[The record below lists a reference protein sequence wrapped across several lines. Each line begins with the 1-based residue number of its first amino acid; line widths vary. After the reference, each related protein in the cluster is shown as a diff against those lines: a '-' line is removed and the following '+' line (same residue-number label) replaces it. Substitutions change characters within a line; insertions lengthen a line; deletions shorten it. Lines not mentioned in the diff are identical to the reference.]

1 MVEVFDKYKDLIQEG
16 DLALIWI
23 SRDNIK
29 PVTINANETFNTRY
43 GSFPHKDMIGKPYGS
58 QIAIRTKVAK
68 KFAFVHV
75 MQPSP
80 ELWTLSLPHRT
91 QIVYTPDSSYIMQRL
106 NCSPNSRVIEAGTG
120 SGSFSHAFARSVGQ
134 LYSYEFHPVRYEQAT
149 EEFKEHGLLDKNTII
164 THRDVCKDGF
174 TIKKTDET
182 SYQFK
187 ADEEQLQIKADVIFL
202 DLPAPWEAIP
212 HIDSVIDNDEKVGL
226 CCFSPCIE
234 QVDKTLEVLEKHGW
248 FNVEMVEI
256 QGRQYE
262 SRRQM
267 VRSLDDAL
275 ERLSD
280 IKKRKLAM
288 VERRQKAEEELEKKI
303 EANEKN
309 LPELPPKSIE
319 KSKFNPFGKGYR
331 VKEGDANFQWK
342 EVTKVESEIKSHT
355 SYLTFAYKIKR
366 NEDENL
372 DKN

>member
-267 VRSLDDAL
+267 VSSLDDAL

-372 DKN
+372 EKN